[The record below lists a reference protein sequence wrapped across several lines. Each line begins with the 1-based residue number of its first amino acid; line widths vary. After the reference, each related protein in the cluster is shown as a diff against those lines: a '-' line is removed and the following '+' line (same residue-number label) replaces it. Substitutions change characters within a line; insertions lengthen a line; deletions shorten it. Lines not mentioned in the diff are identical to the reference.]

1 MARDS
6 MTFKLF
12 GQDVSLSKAF
22 GKAGR
27 DAEKFSK
34 GAKKSIGGV
43 GGAMGGLG
51 LAAGGAAVGAFAM
64 KSVGAFESAGK
75 SSLTLQRYMGG
86 TIEDASRMGHAL
98 AMSGLDADTAGK
110 SLGIFSKHV
119 AANDKS
125 AKALGFS
132 LKDSHGNLLPMSELI
147 PKVADKFAKLKSG
160 PEKTALAMKLFGR
173 SGMTMMPF
181 LSKGAD
187 GIKKLTDE
195 SDKLGTTLT
204 EKDAQAVKDA
214 TANKRKMGEAVK
226 GLQISIG
233 RELLPK
239 IQLFVTFLTE
249 RVVPAISKVV
259 EWMQKHSGLV
269 QLVAGVIVGLVI
281 GIGGFVKVMQV
292 VAAVTK
298 AWSVAQGLLNL
309 SFLTS
314 PIFWIVLA
322 VIALVVAI
330 VIAYKKSETFR
341 NIVQGAFHAVLGAV
355 RKVWDWVKGNWPLLL
370 AIIAGPIGLAVRFIV
385 KHWDTIKDGAKTAV
399 KWITDKFGGLITF
412 FKSLPKKLSDAVKN
426 LWSGLSDGFK
436 NVLNFLI
443 DGWNALDFGIHVHLP
458 SWLGGAGLDID
469 DVIPDIPR
477 LAAGGIVSSP
487 TLALIGEAGP
497 EAVVPLGKSGG
508 VGQVTHV
515 TISPNVLPGTE
526 DVMARAI
533 VKALNDY
540 QRRGGRLAFAGS

>member
-1 MARDS
+1 
-6 MTFKLF
+6 
-12 GQDVSLSKAF
+12 
-22 GKAGR
+22 
-27 DAEKFSK
+27 
-34 GAKKSIGGV
+34 
-43 GGAMGGLG
+43 
-51 LAAGGAAVGAFAM
+51 
-64 KSVGAFESAGK
+64 
-75 SSLTLQRYMGG
+75 
-86 TIEDASRMGHAL
+86 
-98 AMSGLDADTAGK
+98 
-110 SLGIFSKHV
+110 
-119 AANDKS
+119 
-125 AKALGFS
+125 
-132 LKDSHGNLLPMSELI
+132 MSELI

-160 PEKTALAMKLFGR
+160 PEKTALAMKLFGK

-181 LSKGAD
+181 LNKGAD
-187 GIKKLTDE
+187 GIKKLTEE

-204 EKDAQAVKDA
+204 EKDAKAVKDA
-214 TANKRKMGEAVK
+214 TANKRKMGEPVK

-269 QLVAGVIVGLVI
+269 QLVAGVIVSLVI

-309 SFLTS
+309 AFLTS
-314 PIFWIVLA
+314 PITWIVLA
-322 VIALVVAI
+322 VVALVVAI

-341 NIVQGAFHAVLGAV
+341 NIVNGAFQAVLGAV
-355 RKVWDWVKGNWPLLL
+355 KAVWNWVKGNWPLLL

-385 KHWDTIKDGAKTAV
+385 NHWDTIKAGAKTAV

-412 FKSLPKKLSDAVKN
+412 FKSLPKKLKDAVKN

-436 NVLNFLI
+436 DVLNFLI
-443 DGWNALDFGIHVHLP
+443 DGWNALDFGIHVNLP
-458 SWLGGAGLDID
+458 SWLGGAGLNID

-508 VGQVTHV
+508 IGQVTHV

-526 DVMARAI
+526 DAMARAI